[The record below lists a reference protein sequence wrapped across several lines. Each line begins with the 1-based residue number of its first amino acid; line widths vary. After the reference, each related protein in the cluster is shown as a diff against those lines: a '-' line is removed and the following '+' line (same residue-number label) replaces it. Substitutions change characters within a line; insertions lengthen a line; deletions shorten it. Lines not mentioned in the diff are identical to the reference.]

1 MPPRPDATQT
11 LILAHRQE
19 LVAQAYRHCKLA
31 YPEKCIEIE
40 KGKNHAS
47 GVADITVASMQSITS
62 QDRIEKFDPSRFKL
76 VLVDEAHHI
85 VAPNYLRILE
95 HFGLRPV
102 KDDSPVLVGVSA
114 TMSRFDG
121 LSLGAAIDIIV
132 YHKYVRTPHSSP
144 VLILCR
150 GYIEMIDENW
160 LSNVLFTTVAINA
173 DLSNVKSTRGGDFE
187 TAALSK
193 AVNTPE
199 NNEGTYLAWHDRASN
214 RKSTLIFC
222 VDVAHIHDLT
232 ATFLRHSIEAKF
244 VTGSTNSPERH
255 KILEGFKQREYPV
268 LLNCGV
274 FTEGTD
280 IPNIDCVILARP
292 TKSRNLLV
300 QMIGRGTRLYEGKEN
315 CHIIDMVSSLKTGI
329 VTAPTLFGLDPDE
342 LVQEAS
348 IEDLKDRKE
357 RKEAEAKTQEALATT
372 SGNSSA
378 PVNMSGTMTFT
389 DYDSVEDLIED
400 TSGEH
405 HIRAISQC
413 AWVQVDANKY
423 ILTNRRGS
431 YVSIAQVHDIDDPDV
446 IKPFQVVYT
455 AKLPIDQ
462 TKKSPYA
469 RPRTIAT
476 TNTFSDAV
484 HAADTFA
491 MTTPAFEYSFIVK
504 NQPWRRGPASV
515 AQLKFLN
522 NMRDADNQL
531 ELDDVTKG
539 QAMDMITKMK
549 FGAKGRF
556 SRMAVS
562 KRKVLKEQEGLQKQI
577 ERIKGQEV
585 KVGPILR

>member
-1 MPPRPDATQT
+1 

-31 YPEKCIEIE
+31 YPEKWIEIE

-102 KDDSPVLVGVSA
+102 KNDSPVLVGVSA

-132 YHKYVRTPHSSP
+132 YHKYVRTSP
-144 VLILCR
+144 TVVSMLRQCR

-199 NNEGTYLAWHDRASN
+199 NNEGTYLAWHERASN

-232 ATFLRHSIEAKF
+232 ATFLRHGVEAKF
-244 VTGSTNSPERH
+244 VTGSTNSPDRH

-280 IPNIDCVILARP
+280 IPNVDCVILARP

-300 QMIGRGTRLYEGKEN
+300 QMIGRGTRLYKGKEN

-342 LVQEAS
+342 LIQEAS

-357 RKEAEAKTQEALATT
+357 RKEAETKAPKALART
-372 SGNSSA
+372 SGNTI
-378 PVNMSGTMTFT
+378 NMSGTMTFT

-405 HIRAISQC
+405 HIRSISQC

-431 YVSIAQVHDIDDPDV
+431 YVSIAQVDGIDDPNV
-446 IKPFQVVYT
+446 IKPFHVVYT
-455 AKLPIDQ
+455 AKLPFDQ

-476 TNTFSDAV
+476 AETFSDAI

-491 MTTPAFEYSFIVK
+491 MTTPAFEYSFIMK
-504 NQPWRRGPASV
+504 NQPWRRGPATE

-522 NMRDADNQL
+522 KMRDVDNQL
-531 ELDDVTKG
+531 EDADVTKG

-562 KRKVLKEQEGLQKQI
+562 KRRVLKEQEGLQKQI

-585 KVGPILR
+585 KVGPILK